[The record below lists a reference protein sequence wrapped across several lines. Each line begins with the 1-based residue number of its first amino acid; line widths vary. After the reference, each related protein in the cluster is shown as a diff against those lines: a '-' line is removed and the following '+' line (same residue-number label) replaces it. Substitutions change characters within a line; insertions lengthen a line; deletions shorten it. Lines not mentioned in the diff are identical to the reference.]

1 MSIKRNLP
9 TTYISGFALSAL
21 FVLTVINLLLENL
34 PSKVLSA
41 GDKLLTLNTQEGVA
55 NAVTTVVVYFRG
67 FDTLGEIAVL
77 FIASLGIGL
86 LLSENTRCEIKAE
99 SNFMLKTA
107 SKLLFPIITLY
118 GVYVIIY
125 GHLSPGGGFQGGVI
139 IASGVLLLLI
149 SHKKFEVPHSVI
161 VTLETFAGV
170 AYVLIGL
177 IGLFTLDV
185 FLGNFLPHDISQMG
199 MLLSG
204 GIIPIIYIIVGIKV
218 GSEMS
223 YIMQNLIRRGEDV

>member
-1 MSIKRNLP
+1 MSIKRSLP
-9 TTYISGFALSAL
+9 TATLSGFALSA
-21 FVLTVINLLLENL
+21 VLILTFLKILLENV
-34 PSKVLSA
+34 PSSIQRA
-41 GDKLLTLNTQEGVA
+41 GDSLLALNANEGVA

-77 FIASLGIGL
+77 FIASLGIGHM
-86 LLSENTRCEIKAE
+86 LSANAKCDVKAQ
-99 SNFMLKTA
+99 SNFMLQSA
-107 SKLLFPIITLY
+107 SKLLFPIILLY
-118 GVYVIIY
+118 GVYVMVY

-149 SHKKFEVPHSVI
+149 SHKDFEVPHSVI
-161 VTLETFAGV
+161 VALETFAGV
-170 AYVLIGL
+170 SYVLIGL

-185 FLGNFLPHDISQMG
+185 FLGNFLPHDVTQMG

-204 GIIPIIYIIVGIKV
+204 GIIPIIYVIVGIKV

-223 YIMQNLIRRGEDV
+223 MIAQNLVKRDSHV

>member
-1 MSIKRNLP
+1 MSIKRSLP
-9 TTYISGFALSAL
+9 TSIMSGFALSAAL
-21 FVLTVINLLLENL
+21 VLTFLNILLQNLPESMQRAGDSLLE
-34 PSKVLSA
+34 
-41 GDKLLTLNTQEGVA
+41 LNANEGVS

-86 LLSENTRCEIKAE
+86 MLGENSHCEIKAE
-99 SNFMLKTA
+99 SNFMLKSA

-118 GVYVIIY
+118 GIYVMVY

-139 IASGVLLLLI
+139 IASGVLLLLV
-149 SHKKFEVPHSVI
+149 SHKDFEVPHSVI
-161 VTLETFAGV
+161 VLLETFAGV

-185 FLGNFLPHDISQMG
+185 FLGNFLPHDVSQMG
-199 MLLSG
+199 MLMSG

-223 YIMQNLIRRGEDV
+223 SIAQNLIKRGEDV

>member
-1 MSIKRNLP
+1 MNLKRDIS
-9 TTYISGFALSAL
+9 TSSFSGFALSASL
-21 FVLTVINLLLENL
+21 ILTFLNVLLNNIPADIKRVGDELL
-34 PSKVLSA
+34 
-41 GDKLLTLNTQEGVA
+41 KLNGSEGVA

-86 LLSENTRCEIKAE
+86 MLDSNIRCNLKAE

-107 SKLLFPIITLY
+107 SQLLFPIIILF
-118 GVYVIIY
+118 GIYVMVY

-149 SHKKFEVPHSVI
+149 SHKEFEVPHSVI
-161 VTLETFAGV
+161 SLLETFAGIS
-170 AYVLIGL
+170 YVLIGL
-177 IGLFTLDV
+177 ISLVVLDK
-185 FLGNFLPHDISQMG
+185 FLGNFLPNNISDMG
-199 MLLSG
+199 LLLSG

-223 YIMQNLIRRGEDV
+223 MITQNLIKRSDDV

>member
-1 MSIKRNLP
+1 MNLKRDIS
-9 TTYISGFALSAL
+9 TSSFSGFALSASL
-21 FVLTVINLLLENL
+21 ILTFLNVLLNNIPTDIKRVGDELL
-34 PSKVLSA
+34 
-41 GDKLLTLNTQEGVA
+41 KLNGSEGVA

-86 LLSENTRCEIKAE
+86 MLDSNKRCNIKAE

-107 SKLLFPIITLY
+107 SQLLFPIIILF
-118 GVYVIIY
+118 GIYVMVY

-149 SHKKFEVPHSVI
+149 SHKEFEVPHSVI
-161 VTLETFAGV
+161 TLLETFAGIS
-170 AYVLIGL
+170 YVLIGL
-177 IGLFTLDV
+177 IGLVVLDK
-185 FLGNFLPHDISQMG
+185 FLGNFLPNNISDMG
-199 MLLSG
+199 LLLSG

-223 YIMQNLIRRGEDV
+223 MITQNLIKRSDDV

>member
-1 MSIKRNLP
+1 MSLKRSLP
-9 TTYISGFALSAL
+9 TSVISGFALSAAL
-21 FVLTVINLLLENL
+21 VLTFLNLLLQNVPTSL
-34 PSKVLSA
+34 SSA
-41 GDKLLTLNTQEGVA
+41 GDALLVLNAQEGVA

-67 FDTLGEIAVL
+67 FDTLGEISVL

-86 LLSENTRCEIKAE
+86 ILSENVRCELQAE
-99 SNFMLKTA
+99 SNFMLKSA
-107 SKLLFPIITLY
+107 SQLLFPIITLY
-118 GVYVIIY
+118 GIYIMVY
-125 GHLSPGGGFQGGVI
+125 GHLSPGGGFQGGVV

-149 SHKKFEVPHSVI
+149 SRKSFEVPHVVI
-161 VTLETFAGV
+161 TLLETFAGV
-170 AYVLIGL
+170 SYVLIGL

-185 FLGNFLPHDISQMG
+185 FLGNFLPHDITEMG

-223 YIMQNLIRRGEDV
+223 MIVQNLVKRDNHV

>member
-1 MSIKRNLP
+1 MSIKRSLA
-9 TTYISGFALSAL
+9 TSTISGFALSATL
-21 FVLTVINLLLENL
+21 ILTFLNVLLQNL
-34 PSKVLSA
+34 PTSVSRA
-41 GDKLLTLNTQEGVA
+41 GDALLQLNSQEGVA
-55 NAVTTVVVYFRG
+55 NVVTTVVVYFRG

-77 FIASLGIGL
+77 FIASLGLGL
-86 LLSENTRCEIKAE
+86 MLSSNSKCDIKAE

-107 SKLLFPIITLY
+107 STILFPIIMLY
-118 GVYVIIY
+118 GMYVMIY

-139 IASGVLLLLI
+139 IASAVLLLLI
-149 SHKKFEVPHSVI
+149 SHKEFEVPHSLI
-161 VTLETFAGV
+161 VLLETLAGV
-170 AYVLIGL
+170 SYVLIGL
-177 IGLFTLDV
+177 IGLFTLDI

-223 YIMQNLIRRGEDV
+223 MITQNLIKRGENV